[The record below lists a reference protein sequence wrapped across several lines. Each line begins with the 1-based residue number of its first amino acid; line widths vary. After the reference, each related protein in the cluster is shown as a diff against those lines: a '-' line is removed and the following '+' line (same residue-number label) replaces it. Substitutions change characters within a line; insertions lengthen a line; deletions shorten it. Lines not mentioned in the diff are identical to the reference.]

1 MKKKIVLI
9 GLGNIG
15 MMYDFKKSKSSILTY
30 AKAIKQS
37 KKLEFVGAVD
47 ISKKQRELFEGK
59 YKVKSFSSTKKLL
72 QKIDPDIIIISTP
85 TKTHSKIISDIMIKK
100 KNIFIICEKPLTE
113 NLQKIS
119 KIKRLT
125 EKNNIKIFTNYMRLV
140 DPKVLYLKNIIKFS
154 KKSNFFCEIFYN
166 GTLLNN
172 CSHYI
177 SLMIYFF
184 GNEYKLKILNRRKNY
199 FDFKLIFQNSEVYFY
214 SSTIRNIQYE
224 DIRLINKRF
233 IFSYRNGGKELVKE
247 KAVNNSIY
255 GIGKHYIP
263 SMKIADNFYK
273 YSQKFVIKEIE
284 NLFLKN
290 KKNLMGDISHAKD
303 VQYLIKK
310 IYEKKL

>member
-1 MKKKIVLI
+1 MKQKIVLI

-15 MMYDFKKSKSSILTY
+15 MMYDLKKSKSSILTY

-37 KKLEFVGAVD
+37 KKLEFSGAVD
-47 ISKKQRELFEGK
+47 ISKKKRKLFEK
-59 YKVKSFSSTKKLL
+59 NYKVKSFSSTKKLL
-72 QKIDPDIIIISTP
+72 EHIDPDIIVISTP
-85 TKTHSKIISDIMIKK
+85 TKTHSKIISDIKLKK

-113 NLQKIS
+113 NFQKIS

-125 EKNNIKIFTNYMRLV
+125 KTNNIKIFTNYMRLV
-140 DPKVLYLKNIIKFS
+140 DPKVSYLKKIIKFN
-154 KKSNFFCEIFYN
+154 KKSNFFCEVFYN
-166 GTLLNN
+166 GTLLNS

-177 SLMIYFF
+177 SLMMYFF
-184 GNEYKLKILNRRKNY
+184 GNKYKLKIVNKKKDY
-199 FDFKLIFQNSEVYFY
+199 FDFKLIFRNSEIYFY

-224 DIRLINKRF
+224 EIRLINKKF
-233 IFSYRNGGKELVKE
+233 IFSYKNGGKELIKE
-247 KAVNNSIY
+247 KAINNPIY
-255 GIGKHYIP
+255 GVGKHYIS
-263 SMKIADNFYK
+263 SMKIVDNFYK

-290 KKNLMGDISHAKD
+290 KKTLMGDISHAKD